1 METEKVEP
9 QTEKQQEEPRS
20 KCFLAVKEAVEQVC
34 DIYKQTIDR
43 HCPGLL
49 KAERELYNERDPFV
63 ELSHDFIN
71 CTLIGYEMGEELCKK
86 GRITPEKAKRSVL
99 KALKDYFEGRANHW
113 KKKLMETEYKMA
125 CTPKRSSTFIG
136 LEIERDMYSKLYSIS
151 KQTAMQLCGM
161 LREPYRE
168 KKVRMPF
175 LAPIRSRINK
185 AVNYIK
191 LLTDP

>member
-1 METEKVEP
+1 
-9 QTEKQQEEPRS
+9 
-20 KCFLAVKEAVEQVC
+20 LAVKEAVEQVC

-49 KAERELYNERDPFV
+49 EAKRKLYNERDSFV
-63 ELSHDFIN
+63 EELSRDFMT
-71 CTLIGYEMGEELCKK
+71 CTFIGYKMGEELCKK

-99 KALKDYFEGRANHW
+99 KALKDYFEERANHW
-113 KKKLMETEYKMA
+113 KKELRKTEYKMA
-125 CTPKRSSTFIG
+125 CTPKRSSTFID
-136 LEIERDMYSKLYSIS
+136 LEIERDMYSELYSIS

-161 LREPYRE
+161 LGEPYRE
-168 KKVRMPF
+168 EKVRMPF